1 VPNPL
6 GEKMREKQEATLIS
20 FIEAGRQELGKLPS
34 PLIAERCGIE
44 YSASEGEF
52 QLEILGQNY
61 RVSYPSFVA
70 RRAGE
75 QSEAPLWFQA
85 LIIHYCT
92 TADGASLAGE
102 WVSLRQVPGGLFY
115 EQAFQGY
122 TGDRLASF
130 FGNDLERFRAAAR
143 RVGGLPEDM
152 GDAAFSF
159 LPLPRIPMA
168 IVYWLGD
175 EEFPPSAQ
183 LLFDSSVSHYL
194 PIGALTPLA
203 ARLSGMLI
211 KEAK

>member
-1 VPNPL
+1 
-6 GEKMREKQEATLIS
+6 MREKQEATMIPL
-20 FIEAGRQELGKLPS
+20 IEAGRRDLGKFLPS
-34 PLIAERCGIE
+34 LIVKRCGIE

-52 QLEILGQNY
+52 QLEILGQSY
-61 RVSYPSFVA
+61 RVSHPSFVV

-75 QSEAPLWFQA
+75 ETEAPLWFQA
-85 LIIHYCT
+85 LIIHYFT
-92 TADGASLAGE
+92 TADGASLAGK
-102 WVSLRQVPGGLFY
+102 WVSLRQVEGGLFY

-122 TGDRLASF
+122 TGDRLAGF

-143 RVGGLPEDM
+143 RVGGSPEDM

-159 LPLPRIPMA
+159 LPLPRVPMA

-203 ARLSGMLI
+203 ARLCGLII
-211 KEAK
+211 KEAE

>member
-1 VPNPL
+1 
-6 GEKMREKQEATLIS
+6 MSEKQEATMIPL
-20 FIEAGRQELGKLPS
+20 IEAGRRELGKLAA

-44 YSASEGEF
+44 YSASKGEF
-52 QLEILGQNY
+52 QLEILGQSY
-61 RVSYPSFVA
+61 RVSYPSFVV
-70 RRAGE
+70 RRAEE

-85 LIIHYCT
+85 LIIHYFT

-130 FGNDLERFRAAAR
+130 FGNDLERFKATCSRM
-143 RVGGLPEDM
+143 GGSPEDM
-152 GDAAFSF
+152 GDASFSF
-159 LPLPRIPMA
+159 LPLPRVPMT

-183 LLFDSSVSHYL
+183 FLFDSAVSHYL
-194 PIGALTPLA
+194 AIGALTPLA
-203 ARLSGMLI
+203 ARLSGMII
-211 KEAK
+211 KEAR